1 MGGPNLEVFKFGL
14 YLFVPVMALLHFG
27 DPQWYH
33 SHVLPYKEQL
43 FPRGDKTHMQL
54 PTDQAT
60 VKAELI
66 RIKAEKLARK
76 QEREKAAQEHQTPQ
90 PDVSSQTSRGW
101 FRSWW

>member
-33 SHVLPYKEQL
+33 ENVLPYKDRL
-43 FPRGDKTHMQL
+43 FPPPTRTLNHI
-54 PTDQAT
+54 PTDQQA
-60 VKAELI
+60 VREELA

-76 QEREKAAQEHQTPQ
+76 LERDKVVQQQEA
-90 PDVSSQTSRGW
+90 SSSGGW